1 MNTNSATPSGQR
13 DMFAFIRGRFV
24 KRHDSEHSQA
34 IIRIIIACVLL
45 AYIFYFNAEEDFV
58 ARHTVS
64 SVVAFSFLSAIG
76 LFVSIIIWP
85 QPSRLRRLMGMALDF
100 STLAYLMYTME
111 EKGISIF
118 SLFLWVT
125 IGNGLRYGKH
135 YLHAAMA
142 MSIVSFVVV
151 INFSDYWK
159 AQWSFNTGLLI
170 GMVVLPLYFSNLL
183 RRLNEQNNELKKL
196 YEQMTR
202 HAIYDSLTNLP
213 NRKHFDDHLAEAI
226 LAAKRDKKSFAILY
240 LDLDGFKNINDALG
254 HGVGDKIIEHTA
266 RRLEQCIRKGDFV
279 ARVGGDEFTI
289 LLRDITAHD
298 VTKVA
303 EKTIEALSRPFTIDA
318 NDLRITTSIGVATY
332 PDNGTDASTLIQNAD
347 GAMYE
352 AKRSGKNRY
361 RVRDGN
367 LIQQAG

>member
-1 MNTNSATPSGQR
+1 MSTDTSVHRNLFSGIYER
-13 DMFAFIRGRFV
+13 LAH
-24 KRHDSEHSQA
+24 RHDSEHAQA
-34 IIRIIIACVLL
+34 LIRIVIACVIL
-45 AYIFYFNAEEDFV
+45 AYIFYLDAKGVFTADRRHALFV
-58 ARHTVS
+58 LS
-64 SVVAFSFLSAIG
+64 LAFLAALGLFLS
-76 LFVSIIIWP
+76 IITWP
-85 QPSRLRRLMGMALDF
+85 GTSPLRRVLGMTLDF
-100 STLAYLMYTME
+100 SALAYVMSSLE
-111 EKGISIF
+111 DKGI
-118 SLFLWVT
+118 LFFALYLWVT
-125 IGNGLRYGKH
+125 IANGLRFGKR
-135 YLHAAMA
+135 YLYAAMV
-142 MSIVSFVVV
+142 MSIVSFVIV

-159 AQWSFNTGLLI
+159 GQWSFNTGLLI

-226 LAAKRDKKSFAILY
+226 LIAKRDKKSFAILY

-289 LLRDITAHD
+289 LLRDITALD
-298 VTKVA
+298 VAKVA

-332 PDNGTDASTLIQNAD
+332 PDNGTVASTLIQNAD

-361 RVRDGN
+361 RVCGDN